1 MPASNEFSDGMSAPH
16 VNVHEAMKGAHLD
29 VAITKPADPPI
40 ILPIDDIPA
49 DTKYSPGEI
58 DARKKLAAVYRLVD
72 YFKWTQIIYNHITV
86 SFARIYQSR
95 KRIKEPIILADRKFS
110 KK

>member
-1 MPASNEFSDGMSAPH
+1 MPAQNESADGSSAPYKQY
-16 VNVHEAMKGAHLD
+16 VNVHEVMKGAHLD

-40 ILPIDDIPA
+40 ILPINDIPG
-49 DTKYSPGEI
+49 DTKYTPEEI

-86 SFARIYQSR
+86 RFTQTCNLL
-95 KRIKEPIILADRKFS
+95 PP
-110 KK
+110 